1 LRDLKDRTLMKADH
15 VVEVVA
21 GVATA
26 AGKSRRIWT
35 WRTPGVSRP
44 MLRDRAL
51 TDTATRLLATVNCTG

>member
-1 LRDLKDRTLMKADH
+1 MKADH
-15 VVEVVA
+15 VAEVVA

-44 MLRDRAL
+44 MLRDCTL
-51 TDTATRLLATVNCTG
+51 TDTAARLLVTANCTG